1 MLQTRKKLTVDR
13 YSYKNKIYIL
23 CIIEHIP
30 TYDTTM
36 RATTV
41 RQVHFTKQVTKRDSD
56 SCFRHTWSRGDCRI
70 ASLIVTSYNSRQ
82 PTNAFATRTAATNAP
97 ATAAWRQ
104 QCRLRIS

>member
-1 MLQTRKKLTVDR
+1 MLQTRENSTVDQ

-23 CIIEHIP
+23 CIIEYIP

-56 SCFRHTWSRGDCRI
+56 
-70 ASLIVTSYNSRQ
+70 
-82 PTNAFATRTAATNAP
+82 
-97 ATAAWRQ
+97 
-104 QCRLRIS
+104 

>member
-1 MLQTRKKLTVDR
+1 MLQTRENSTVDQ

-41 RQVHFTKQVTKRDSD
+41 RQVHFTKQVTN
-56 SCFRHTWSRGDCRI
+56 
-70 ASLIVTSYNSRQ
+70 VT
-82 PTNAFATRTAATNAP
+82 ATNASVSRGRG
-97 ATAAWRQ
+97 ATAV
-104 QCRLRIS
+104 